1 MFNKRPIHIAIINKN
16 VEILGILLKHPG
28 IDVIAVDEIFK
39 CKNFYRISFRFFWF
53 FIYFLKR
60 PLQIADD
67 DQIRE
72 LLLQYTNK

>member
-16 VEILGILLKHPG
+16 VEILGILLKHPD
-28 IDVIAVDEIFK
+28 IDVIAVDEIFIF
-39 CKNFYRISFRFFWF
+39 KNFYRISFRFFWF
-53 FIYFLKR
+53 FICFLKR

-67 DQIRE
+67 NQIRE